1 MPDEKFEYAYS
12 APTEKERKEIESI
25 LREYTPERRATADK
39 LSRLRSLDKKVK
51 LPPTLIAWATGIVGL
66 LTFGGGFSLV
76 IEYAMYIW
84 GSLIAA
90 AGGALIVIAFP
101 LYKLI
106 LMRRKAKYGD
116 EILALSQELLS
127 IDENQNTAL

>member
-25 LREYTPERRATADK
+25 LREYTPERKATADK

-51 LPPTLIAWATGIVGL
+51 LTPTLIAWATGIVGL

-76 IEYAMYIW
+76 LEYSMFIW
-84 GSLIAA
+84 GSIIAA
-90 AGGALIVIAFP
+90 AGGAIIAAAFP
-101 LYKLI
+101 LYKFI
-106 LMRRKAKYGD
+106 LKRRKARYGE

-127 IDENQNTAL
+127 IDENRDTAL